1 MNTNKFAF
9 VETPSLSVEES
20 KKRLRDYAKQRR
32 AQNENRD
39 IKEECLVKNF
49 FKLYAAVGEE
59 ILQNKGAGTRLNVF
73 TYLSYSLEAPT
84 DKLID
89 GLALQGARIYAPR
102 IGNCELQAVECGED
116 FSVNAYGIREPIGNP
131 SQEEMDIAILPLLAV
146 DERGNR
152 LGYGGGYYDK
162 YLKKHP
168 QAVRIGYCYD
178 FQIYSNV
185 PFEEWDMRLDYIVTE
200 RRILAPKRKG

>member
-9 VETPSLSVEES
+9 IETPSLSVKES

-39 IKEECLVKNF
+39 VKEGLLLKNF
-49 FKLYAAVGEE
+49 FKLYAAIEEE
-59 ILQNKGAGTRLNVF
+59 ILQSKGAGTRLNVF

-89 GLALQGARIYAPR
+89 GLVLQGARIYAPR
-102 IGNCELQAVECGED
+102 MENGDLQAVECGED

-131 SQEEMDIAILPLLAV
+131 SQEEMHVAILPLLAV
-146 DERGNR
+146 DAHGNR
-152 LGYGGGYYDK
+152 LGYGGGYYDR
-162 YLKKHP
+162 YLQKHS
-168 QAVRIGYCYD
+168 QMVRIGYCYD
-178 FQIYSNV
+178 FQVHSNV
-185 PFEEWDMRLDYIVTE
+185 PFEEGDMRLDYIVTE